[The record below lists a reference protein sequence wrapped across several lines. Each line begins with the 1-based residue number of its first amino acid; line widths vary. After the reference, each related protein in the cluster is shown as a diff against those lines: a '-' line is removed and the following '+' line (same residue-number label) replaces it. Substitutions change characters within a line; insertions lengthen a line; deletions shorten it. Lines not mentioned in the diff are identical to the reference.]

1 MLTIGP
7 LGSGSKGNALII
19 SAGGESLAVD
29 AGFSRREMLAR
40 IASHGLTAQTLRAV
54 LITHEHT
61 DHTSGCRLFCDELQ
75 IPACMTPG
83 TSRIL
88 EKRGALPQRVQQFS
102 PGMRFAI
109 GNFVIDAFAVP
120 HDATEP
126 VGFVIEYGK
135 LRIGIAT
142 DLGQVNREV
151 IAHLRDC
158 DALVLESNYDPDMLA
173 HSDRKLSLKRRI
185 AGPAGH
191 LENAAAASALEKL
204 TTQRT
209 KLVLLAHIS
218 SECNM
223 PELVAQQAGRKLDA
237 MHLNWHIISQTGDT
251 PSFEL

>member
-1 MLTIGP
+1 MVTIAP
-7 LGSGSKGNALII
+7 LGSGSKGNALIV
-19 SAGGESLAVD
+19 SAGGESLAID

-40 IASHGLTAQTLRAV
+40 IVAHGVAAETLRAV

-61 DHTSGCRLFCDELQ
+61 DHTSGCRLLCDELQ

-88 EKRGALPQRVQQFS
+88 EKRRALPQRVRQFS
-102 PGMRFAI
+102 PGMRFNI
-109 GNFVIDAFAVP
+109 GSFVVNAFAVP

-126 VGFVIEYGK
+126 VGFVVEYGNLK
-135 LRIGIAT
+135 IGVAT
-142 DLGQVNREV
+142 DLGEVNADV
-151 IAHLRDC
+151 LSHLRGC

-191 LENAAAASALEKL
+191 LENSAAAAALEKL
-204 TTQRT
+204 TTERT

-218 SECNM
+218 SECNL
-223 PELVAQQAGRKLDA
+223 PDLVAQQAGQKLA
-237 MHLNWHIISQTGDT
+237 AKHLRWEIISQEGDT